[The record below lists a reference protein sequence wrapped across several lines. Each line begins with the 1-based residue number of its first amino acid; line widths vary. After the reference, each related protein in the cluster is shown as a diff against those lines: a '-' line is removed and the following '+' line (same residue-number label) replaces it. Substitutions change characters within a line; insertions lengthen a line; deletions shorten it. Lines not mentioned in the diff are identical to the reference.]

1 MLWVLIFLLV
11 FVCGNT
17 FAAFNPMPLC
27 DGGYP
32 MAVAT
37 DDGFTYTCVQ
47 YEQNTCVSDYVA
59 VNVLGLGPSY
69 MDGSCSDTMIAVD
82 VDFYVNNRTKKLCDA
97 GYPEMVATDDGFTY
111 TCVQYEQNTCVSDY
125 VAVNVLGLGPSYM
138 DGSCSDTMIAVGV
151 DFYVNN
157 RKPNLCKSGF
167 YDGGKCV
174 EYVPDSSVC
183 PQTYNKITDDMAL
196 RVVDDDVECP
206 TQFFEITAFDDSHS
220 DNDQI
225 TVWRYPYDTV
235 PDSMLTLHLCPPGQE
250 MNYLGNC
257 VNLCPWKMGDLQ
269 MRYLRT
275 STGLIMPIYASK
287 VTMPSLNVKAGNT
300 QCYINLLPGNQT
312 GTLNFKAGEQA
323 WHVVD

>member
-1 MLWVLIFLLV
+1 MLWVLMFLLV
-11 FVCGNT
+11 FVCSNA

-32 MAVAT
+32 MA
-37 DDGFTYTCVQ
+37 
-47 YEQNTCVSDYVA
+47 
-59 VNVLGLGPSY
+59 
-69 MDGSCSDTMIAVD
+69 
-82 VDFYVNNRTKKLCDA
+82 
-97 GYPEMVATDDGFTY
+97 VATDDGFTY

-174 EYVPDSSVC
+174 EYAPDSSVC

-220 DNDQI
+220 DDDQI